1 MLCAVCLCS
10 ATLISFYAATCA
22 ATPKIFPPVLNKM
35 ALHPEYKIILLGDPR
50 VGKTTFFLRIKEG
63 DFVDTELRPT
73 ASLGV
78 EHLEFQHKIGGVDVK
93 VSDPCMIPY
102 LMVHSNGQN
111 H

>member
-1 MLCAVCLCS
+1 MRR
-10 ATLISFYAATCA
+10 ATLRSHAQNFFRTK
-22 ATPKIFPPVLNKM
+22 PGKM

-93 VSDPCMIPY
+93 VNDA
-102 LMVHSNGQN
+102 
-111 H
+111 